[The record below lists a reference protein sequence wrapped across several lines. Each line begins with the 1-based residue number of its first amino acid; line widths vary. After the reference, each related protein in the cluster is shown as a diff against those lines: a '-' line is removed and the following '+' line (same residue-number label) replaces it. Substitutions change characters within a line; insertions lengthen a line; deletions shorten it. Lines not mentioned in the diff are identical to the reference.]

1 MDCLG
6 LLKRGKIVVNNQ
18 IGEGMWEIGGADPY
32 AAQRPLFRL
41 KLGLVVEIDRT
52 VWHGLALVMGLLLL
66 LELISVLS
74 LVQIQVELAL
84 CVLLFLGRSG
94 ALDDLLP
101 DELSL
106 LIAAPVIHVA
116 AFALKNLIVAEG

>member
-18 IGEGMWEIGGADPY
+18 IGEGMGEIGGADPN
-32 AAQRPLFRL
+32 AAQCPLFRL
-41 KLGLVVEIDRT
+41 ELGLVVEIDRT

>member
-1 MDCLG
+1 
-6 LLKRGKIVVNNQ
+6 VVNNQ
-18 IGEGMWEIGGADPY
+18 IGEGVWEIGGADPN
-32 AAQRPLFRL
+32 AAQCPLFRL
-41 KLGLVVEIDRT
+41 ELGLVVEIDRT

-94 ALDDLLP
+94 ALDNLLP

>member
-18 IGEGMWEIGGADPY
+18 IGEGVWEIGGADPN
-32 AAQRPLFRL
+32 AAQCPLFRL
-41 KLGLVVEIDRT
+41 ELGLVVEIDRT